1 MQNLKG
7 SDIAMRLKFAPWMSN
22 NNYDNADTVWFT
34 DESHFY
40 LNSPLNKRNGRV
52 WGKERHQY
60 WNEKPLHDDK
70 VTVWADLSFAGVIG
84 PFFSKLMVKSRL
96 IKVNGIYTY

>member
-1 MQNLKG
+1 
-7 SDIAMRLKFAPWMSN
+7 MRLKFAQWMTN
-22 NNYDNADTVWFT
+22 NNDNADTVWFT
-34 DESHFY
+34 DESLFY
-40 LNSPLNKRNGRV
+40 LNSPLNKRNCPV

>member
-1 MQNLKG
+1 MMQNFKG
-7 SDIAMRLKFAPWMSN
+7 SDIAMKLKFAQWMTN
-22 NNYDNADTVWFT
+22 NNDNADPVWFT

-40 LNSPLNKRNGRV
+40 LNLPINKRNDRV

-84 PFFSKLMVKSRL
+84 PFFSKLMVNSRL
-96 IKVNGIYTY
+96 ITVTGIYTY